1 MGGGSAPSVP
11 QQDLGKELM
20 QIRHEIP
27 KFVQTQYN
35 VAGQYGPQFT
45 QQDIGL
51 SRQYAPQYAGL
62 GLDLTKR
69 FGPQYA
75 QQGFDIAKKLAPQY
89 LGLNLGEMRRT
100 IAGQPLLGRINRQAQ
115 AGLASGGVTP
125 FLSSLRSQATS
136 QLASGGVDPLL
147 AQETAQA
154 QQGLGLGTQMS
165 DQELRDV
172 TQRTLAGFAAG
183 GNAQGNQALAQEF
196 LNRDIYG
203 RGRQQERQQYAS
215 GVEQQRQAALGQAE
229 QFGLGT
235 QGALQG
241 ALGQA
246 QQFGLSAQGMNQAA
260 FQGLGGAAPPPNYA
274 GYAQAPNLAAY
285 AAPGAS
291 YAPMSTGIGA
301 TSGTAQSL
309 LNFGQNLFDANQNAA
324 ATQNIAAANKSAGTT
339 GAGIGAIGSIAGG
352 ALVAV

>member
-1 MGGGSAPSVP
+1 L
-11 QQDLGKELM
+11 DLTRRFG
-20 QIRHEIP
+20 
-27 KFVQTQYN
+27 
-35 VAGQYGPQFT
+35 GQYGQ
-45 QQDIGL
+45 
-51 SRQYAPQYAGL
+51 AGL
-62 GLDLTKR
+62 
-69 FGPQYA
+69 
-75 QQGFDIAKKLAPQY
+75 DIAGKLAPQY
-89 LGLNLGEMRRT
+89 LGLNLGQMQQA
-100 IAGQPLLGRINRQAQ
+100 IKGSPLLGGLNQQAL
-115 AGLASGGVTP
+115 AGLQSGGVTP
-125 FLSSLRSQATS
+125 YLGQLRSQAQRT
-136 QLASGGVDPLL
+136 LAQGGLDPYLNRLTGAARANLARGGVDRLL

-154 QQGLGLGTQMS
+154 RQGLSLGTQMS

-203 RGRQQERQQYAS
+203 LGRQQQRQQYAS
-215 GVEQQRQAALGQAE
+215 GVEAQRQAALGQAQQFGSNIGQLRQGARGQAE

-235 QGALQG
+235 QSALQS

-246 QQFGLSAQGMNQAA
+246 QQYGLSTQAMNQAA
-260 FQGLGGAAPPPNYA
+260 LQGLGGAAPPPNYA

-285 AAPGAS
+285 GTPGAS
-291 YAPMSTGIGA
+291 YAPMSSGIGA
-301 TSGTAQSL
+301 TSGTAQGL

-352 ALVAV
+352 ALIAV